1 MAYAR
6 KGREK
11 MFSNYA
17 HLALVTP
24 FTKKS
29 DRKCLKNEYEKE
41 SNLT

>member
-1 MAYAR
+1 MQE
-6 KGREK
+6 KEGKK

-17 HLALVTP
+17 HLALVTR

-29 DRKCLKNEYEKE
+29 ERKCLKNEYENE